1 MAWFTLQLQR
11 IKIYE
16 NNNLLLYLTT
26 KNFNSEQFLNCPRR
40 PIPHDLA
47 LALLSCFL
55 SLSTCL
61 WMIMMW
67 RLNKLSSHWKLTIN
81 AWVHRW
87 GTTNSG
93 WCSGKSWLEAA
104 AATWVCV
111 RRSPSPAQWNAA
123 KNVNKKYGKQIGFK
137 NQNLFTI
144 FFFLHILLHIN
155 VPGKDI
161 AEQTQ
166 VEAVATNWSM
176 FFLLLYF
183 CCKIFY
189 FSQLHN
195 MIHFI

>member
-16 NNNLLLYLTT
+16 NNNLILYLTT

-40 PIPHDLA
+40 PTPHDLA

-111 RRSPSPAQWNAA
+111 RRSPSPAQWYAA

-144 FFFLHILLHIN
+144 FFFYI
-155 VPGKDI
+155 
-161 AEQTQ
+161 
-166 VEAVATNWSM
+166 
-176 FFLLLYF
+176 F
-183 CCKIFY
+183 CCISMCQGRTLLNK
-189 FSQLHN
+189 HK
-195 MIHFI
+195 

>member
-1 MAWFTLQLQR
+1 MFLKSYEIKNLQKKKLKLKPPHSVSALPPQLEKKPHPN
-11 IKIYE
+11 IGMIYTTTSKTWKKNK
-16 NNNLLLYLTT
+16 NNSNSILYKLTT

-104 AATWVCV
+104 AAATWVCV
-111 RRSPSPAQWNAA
+111 RRSPSPAQWYAA
-123 KNVNKKYGKQIGFK
+123 KNVNKKI
-137 NQNLFTI
+137 
-144 FFFLHILLHIN
+144 
-155 VPGKDI
+155 
-161 AEQTQ
+161 
-166 VEAVATNWSM
+166 W
-176 FFLLLYF
+176 
-183 CCKIFY
+183 
-189 FSQLHN
+189 
-195 MIHFI
+195 